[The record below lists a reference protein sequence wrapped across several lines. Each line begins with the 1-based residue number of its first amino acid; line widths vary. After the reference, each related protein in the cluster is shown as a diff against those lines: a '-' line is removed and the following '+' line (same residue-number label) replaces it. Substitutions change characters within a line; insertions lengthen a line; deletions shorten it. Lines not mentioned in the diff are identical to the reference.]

1 MIEVWLDRTALTV
14 RGHAGF
20 SRYGSDIV
28 CAAAS
33 MLAFALAEAVQAA
46 GMKTPPVIES
56 GCGRFRLEAF
66 ADGQEQARL
75 DGMFETVRAGYR
87 LLSARYPDYVRVWVN
102 VTLKISWR
110 DPSVARLKGRRRK
123 RMKNFDWLQAFAM
136 EQQEQPEPGV
146 SADAA
151 PQDEQER
158 AEAFRALI
166 LGPYKKD
173 YDRQVQMIVRERLKN
188 CARSEQ
194 VLKSLGPALEKTFG
208 VDAAQLTPEQA
219 ERLAAC
225 APEGKVPVT
234 KEQREEA
241 MRQGYEALREQFAA
255 VREAYPG
262 AQLHEELESPVFM
275 RLVMR
280 GVDARS
286 AYELTHLRELRAG
299 AMAYGARR
307 AREELTAA
315 MQAGYLRPRESG
327 MAPAAGGAFA
337 ESPEHW
343 SRQTREELK
352 ARARRGETVRL

>member
-1 MIEVWLDRTALTV
+1 ME
-14 RGHAGF
+14 
-20 SRYGSDIV
+20 
-28 CAAAS
+28 
-33 MLAFALAEAVQAA
+33 
-46 GMKTPPVIES
+46 K
-56 GCGRFRLEAF
+56 
-66 ADGQEQARL
+66 
-75 DGMFETVRAGYR
+75 
-87 LLSARYPDYVRVWVN
+87 
-102 VTLKISWR
+102 
-110 DPSVARLKGRRRK
+110 
-123 RMKNFDWLQAFAM
+123 FDWLQAFAA

-166 LGPYKKD
+166 QGPYKKD
-173 YDRQVQMIVRERLKN
+173 YDRQVQTIVRERLKN

-194 VLKSLGPALEKTFG
+194 VLKSLSPALQKTFG

-225 APEGKVPVT
+225 SPEGRVPAT
-234 KEQREEA
+234 QEQREEA

-262 AQLHEELESPVFM
+262 AQLHEELESPMFM

-286 AYELTHLRELRAG
+286 AYELTHLQELRAG

-327 MAPAAGGAFA
+327 MAPAAFGAFA

>member
-1 MIEVWLDRTALTV
+1 
-14 RGHAGF
+14 
-20 SRYGSDIV
+20 
-28 CAAAS
+28 
-33 MLAFALAEAVQAA
+33 
-46 GMKTPPVIES
+46 
-56 GCGRFRLEAF
+56 
-66 ADGQEQARL
+66 
-75 DGMFETVRAGYR
+75 
-87 LLSARYPDYVRVWVN
+87 
-102 VTLKISWR
+102 
-110 DPSVARLKGRRRK
+110 
-123 RMKNFDWLQAFAM
+123 MKNFDWLQAFAM

-146 SADAA
+146 SAA

-166 LGPYKKD
+166 QGPYKKD

-307 AREELTAA
+307 AREELTVA

>member
-87 LLSARYPDYVRVWVN
+87 LLSARYPEHVRV
-102 VTLKISWR
+102 LGER
-110 DPSVARLKGRRRK
+110 DPENMMQRPERRPLEGRRRT

-166 LGPYKKD
+166 QGPYKKD

>member
-1 MIEVWLDRTALTV
+1 MR
-14 RGHAGF
+14 
-20 SRYGSDIV
+20 
-28 CAAAS
+28 
-33 MLAFALAEAVQAA
+33 
-46 GMKTPPVIES
+46 
-56 GCGRFRLEAF
+56 
-66 ADGQEQARL
+66 
-75 DGMFETVRAGYR
+75 
-87 LLSARYPDYVRVWVN
+87 
-102 VTLKISWR
+102 
-110 DPSVARLKGRRRK
+110 
-123 RMKNFDWLQAFAM
+123 NFDWLQAFAM
-136 EQQEQPEPGV
+136 EQAEQPETGV

-151 PQDEQER
+151 PQEERER

-166 LGPYKKD
+166 QGPYKKD
-173 YDRQVQMIVRERLKN
+173 YDRQVQAIVRERLKS
-188 CARSEQ
+188 CAKSEQ
-194 VLKSLGPALEKTFG
+194 VLRALGPALERVFG

-219 ERLAAC
+219 ERLAEY
-225 APEGKVPVT
+225 APGGRIPLT

-241 MRQGYEALREQFAA
+241 ARQGYEALRAQFEA

-262 AQLHEELESPVFM
+262 AQLHEELENSAFM
-275 RLVMR
+275 RLVLR

-327 MAPAAGGAFA
+327 MAPAAGSAFA

>member
-1 MIEVWLDRTALTV
+1 MIGCRRLQQSSRSSRNRAYRRTPA
-14 RGHAGF
+14 
-20 SRYGSDIV
+20 
-28 CAAAS
+28 
-33 MLAFALAEAVQAA
+33 
-46 GMKTPPVIES
+46 
-56 GCGRFRLEAF
+56 
-66 ADGQEQARL
+66 
-75 DGMFETVRAGYR
+75 
-87 LLSARYPDYVRVWVN
+87 
-102 VTLKISWR
+102 
-110 DPSVARLKGRRRK
+110 
-123 RMKNFDWLQAFAM
+123 
-136 EQQEQPEPGV
+136 PEDV
-146 SADAA
+146 
-151 PQDEQER
+151 QER

-166 LGPYKKD
+166 QGPYKKD
-173 YDRQVQMIVRERLKN
+173 YDRQVQTIVRERLKN

-194 VLKSLGPALEKTFG
+194 VLKSLSPALQKTFG

-225 APEGKVPVT
+225 SPEGRVPAT
-234 KEQREEA
+234 PEQREEA

-262 AQLHEELESPVFM
+262 AQLHEELESPMFM

-286 AYELTHLRELRAG
+286 AYELTHLQELRAG
-299 AMAYGARR
+299 AMEYGARR

-327 MAPAAGGAFA
+327 MAPAAFGAFA

>member
-1 MIEVWLDRTALTV
+1 
-14 RGHAGF
+14 
-20 SRYGSDIV
+20 
-28 CAAAS
+28 
-33 MLAFALAEAVQAA
+33 
-46 GMKTPPVIES
+46 
-56 GCGRFRLEAF
+56 
-66 ADGQEQARL
+66 
-75 DGMFETVRAGYR
+75 
-87 LLSARYPDYVRVWVN
+87 
-102 VTLKISWR
+102 
-110 DPSVARLKGRRRK
+110 
-123 RMKNFDWLQAFAM
+123 MKNFDWQLQAFAM

-166 LGPYKKD
+166 QGPYKKD

-188 CARSEQ
+188 CTRSEQ

-241 MRQGYEALREQFAA
+241 MRQGYEALREQFAG
-255 VREAYPG
+255 G
-262 AQLHEELESPVFM
+262 A
-275 RLVMR
+275 R
-280 GVDARS
+280 GVSGRAAARG
-286 AYELTHLRELRAG
+286 AGKPRVHAPCHARRGCQKRLRATHLRELRAG

>member
-1 MIEVWLDRTALTV
+1 ME
-14 RGHAGF
+14 
-20 SRYGSDIV
+20 
-28 CAAAS
+28 
-33 MLAFALAEAVQAA
+33 
-46 GMKTPPVIES
+46 K
-56 GCGRFRLEAF
+56 
-66 ADGQEQARL
+66 
-75 DGMFETVRAGYR
+75 
-87 LLSARYPDYVRVWVN
+87 
-102 VTLKISWR
+102 
-110 DPSVARLKGRRRK
+110 
-123 RMKNFDWLQAFAM
+123 FDWLQAFAA

-151 PQDEQER
+151 PEDVQER

-166 LGPYKKD
+166 QGPYKKD
-173 YDRQVQMIVRERLKN
+173 YDRQVQTIVRERLKN

-194 VLKSLGPALEKTFG
+194 VLKSLSPALQKTFG

-225 APEGKVPVT
+225 SPEGRVPAT
-234 KEQREEA
+234 PEQREEA

-262 AQLHEELESPVFM
+262 AQLHEELESPMFM

-286 AYELTHLRELRAG
+286 AYELTHLQELRAG

-315 MQAGYLRPRESG
+315 MQAPARERHGPGGFRRICRESG
-327 MAPAAGGAFA
+327 ALVQTDERGTEGACQTGRDRPAL
-337 ESPEHW
+337 SN
-343 SRQTREELK
+343 R
-352 ARARRGETVRL
+352 

>member
-75 DGMFETVRAGYR
+75 DGMLRRF
-87 LLSARYPDYVRVWVN
+87 ARDTGCFRRGIRTMCGFWVN
-102 VTLKISWR
+102 VTLKISWK

-166 LGPYKKD
+166 QGPYKKD

-241 MRQGYEALREQFAA
+241 LRQGYEALREQFAA